1 PVPDARPPR
10 IYTLSLHDALPI
22 SGSGSTL
29 SPIDSL
35 KNVGHAGKAR
45 RPFDPF
51 QRSQS
56 RRVSAPSD
64 PVQKPLPPLGNVD
77 RPTPYGSYR
86 VTDPRGSRVLDPSQ
100 EAVNDPHGPV
110 PTRRNLTANPQ
121 RGLFPDPVEEV
132 GYRPNR
138 PVPGC

>member
-86 VTDPRGSRVLDPSQ
+86 VTDPRGGRSLDPSQ
-100 EAVNDPHGPV
+100 EAVKDRHGPA
-110 PTRRNLTANPQ
+110 PTRGKRASNPL
-121 RGLFPDPVEEV
+121 RALFSYPVGQV
-132 GYRPNR
+132 RYRTHL
-138 PVPGC
+138 PVP